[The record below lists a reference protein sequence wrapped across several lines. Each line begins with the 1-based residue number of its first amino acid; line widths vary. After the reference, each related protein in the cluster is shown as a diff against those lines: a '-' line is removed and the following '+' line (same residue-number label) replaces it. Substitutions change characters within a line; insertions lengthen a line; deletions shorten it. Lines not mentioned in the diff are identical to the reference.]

1 MESHGFEPMTASLV
15 GAVKSLSLG
24 AGQQRHCRSWVNLIK
39 LLQVQFT
46 IVAIVLESITTT
58 ATLINYMCKSYIK
71 LTPGCLIKN

>member
-1 MESHGFEPMTASLV
+1 MESHGFEPMTAPLV

-46 IVAIVLESITTT
+46 CRRCFRV
-58 ATLINYMCKSYIK
+58 
-71 LTPGCLIKN
+71 

>member
-58 ATLINYMCKSYIK
+58 ATLVNCMCKSYIK
-71 LTPGCLIKN
+71 LTPGCVIKN

>member
-46 IVAIVLESITTT
+46 IVAIVLESNNNSYT
-58 ATLINYMCKSYIK
+58 CK
-71 LTPGCLIKN
+71 

>member
-46 IVAIVLESITTT
+46 IVAIVLESTNNSYT
-58 ATLINYMCKSYIK
+58 CK
-71 LTPGCLIKN
+71 LHV

>member
-58 ATLINYMCKSYIK
+58 ATLVNYMCKSSIK